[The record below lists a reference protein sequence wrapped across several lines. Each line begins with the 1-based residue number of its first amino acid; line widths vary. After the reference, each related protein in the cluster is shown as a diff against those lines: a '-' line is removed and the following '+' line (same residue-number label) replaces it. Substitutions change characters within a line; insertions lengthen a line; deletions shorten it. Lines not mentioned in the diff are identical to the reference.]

1 MADKEI
7 KITFPE
13 KKMEALVFFL
23 GEQNEKIEEVLTTHL
38 DKTYEKYA
46 PQQVRKFV
54 DSQIAAAQE
63 EAPGRAPR
71 AQRQAGEPRETG
83 RRNAR
88 QGTRQNEG
96 TRQNA
101 SRQEA
106 PRAENETVAQ
116 ENEAAQSVAGT
127 EEMSGMS
134 MGM

>member
-23 GEQNEKIEEVLTTHL
+23 GEQNEKLEEVLTAHL
-38 DKTYEKYA
+38 DKTYEKYV

-63 EAPGRAPR
+63 EAPVRAPR

-88 QGTRQNEG
+88 QGTRQN
-96 TRQNA
+96 A

-106 PRAENETVAQ
+106 HRAENETVAQ
-116 ENEAAQSVAGT
+116 ENDAARSVAEP
-127 EEMSGMS
+127 EEMPGMS

>member
-1 MADKEI
+1 MADREI

-23 GEQNEKIEEVLTTHL
+23 GEQNEKIEEVLTVHL
-38 DKTYEKYA
+38 DKTYEKYV

-63 EAPGRAPR
+63 EAPIPVPR
-71 AQRQAGEPRETG
+71 AQRQTREPRETG

-88 QGTRQNEG
+88 QGTRQN
-96 TRQNA
+96 A
-101 SRQEA
+101 SREEA
-106 PRAENETVAQ
+106 HSTQSEVEVQ
-116 ENEAAQSVAGT
+116 ENEPVQSVT
-127 EEMSGMS
+127 EPEETPAMS

>member
-1 MADKEI
+1 MADREI
-7 KITFPE
+7 KIAFPE

-23 GEQNEKIEEVLTTHL
+23 GEQNEKIEEVLTAHL
-38 DKTYEKYA
+38 DKTYEKYV

-63 EAPGRAPR
+63 EAPVRASR

-88 QGTRQNEG
+88 QA

-106 PRAENETVAQ
+106 HRAENETVVQ
-116 ENEAAQSVAGT
+116 ENEAAQSVADS
-127 EEMSGMS
+127 EEMPGMS

>member
-1 MADKEI
+1 MADREI

-23 GEQNEKIEEVLTTHL
+23 GERNEKIEEVLTAHL
-38 DKTYEKYA
+38 DKTYEKYV

-54 DSQIAAAQE
+54 DSQIATAQE
-63 EAPGRAPR
+63 EAPVRAPR

-88 QGTRQNEG
+88 QA

-106 PRAENETVAQ
+106 HRAENETVAQ
-116 ENEAAQSVAGT
+116 ENEAAQSVAEP
-127 EEMSGMS
+127 EEMPGMS

>member
-23 GEQNEKIEEVLTTHL
+23 GEQNEKIEEVLTAHL
-38 DKTYEKYA
+38 DKTYEKYV

-54 DSQIAAAQE
+54 DRQIAAAQE
-63 EAPGRAPR
+63 EAPVRAPR
-71 AQRQAGEPRETG
+71 AQRQTGEPRETG

-88 QGTRQNEG
+88 QGTRQN
-96 TRQNA
+96 A

-106 PRAENETVAQ
+106 HRAESEAVAQ
-116 ENEAAQSVAGT
+116 ENEAARSVT
-127 EEMSGMS
+127 EPEEMPGMS